1 MMDDST
7 LATTGPD
14 TAMHH
19 SAGYTIEQTKQQ
31 DRMASRSAQG
41 ILSGGRVDSHS
52 LELCKNTACKY
63 RYDGGH
69 GHARLDRKGQ
79 PWRRSMRK
87 YSPLQCPHF
96 PHGQTLH

>member
-7 LATTGPD
+7 SATAGAD

-41 ILSGGRVDSHS
+41 ILYGGRVVIPRNYVKIQLVNIATVADTGMRVLTEKGSPGI
-52 LELCKNTACKY
+52 EACENIL
-63 RYDGGH
+63 H
-69 GHARLDRKGQ
+69 FSARI
-79 PWRRSMRK
+79 
-87 YSPLQCPHF
+87 F
-96 PHGQTLH
+96 QTLH